1 MTFDLAH
8 ALVTGVLIFLVM
20 MGMQKAGLY
29 VPHKDGGPRFSWQLF
44 LGIALAVFILN
55 LIWP

>member
-8 ALVTGVLIFLVM
+8 ALVTGVLVIAVTI
-20 MGMQKAGLY
+20 GMHKAGFY
-29 VPHKDGGPRFSWQLF
+29 VPKKEGGPRWSWPLF
-44 LGIALAVFILN
+44 AAIAGSVFILN